1 MPTELVEI
9 GFDLAE
15 GGPFLTLD
23 DPIAGQLDNA
33 DWVLGGTIYV
43 DVTDDV
49 RSLDINRGKTR
60 YIESISAGEAVVR
73 LNNMNRWYDPT
84 YTASPYYGNIVPK
97 RNVRIFSN
105 GIQQFQGVVNDWN
118 LEYSTDGQAIAS
130 FVASDGFVALNNQTL
145 PASTAVAQLSGAR
158 INAVLDSPFVNW
170 SPLLR
175 DIDPGLSTLG
185 ADVIP
190 DDQNVLDYIHVV
202 ERSENGSFFVS
213 KSGLA
218 TFRDRS
224 VTPTSASLIDLADDG
239 TGIPYQDLTVSYGSE
254 DMANEIVLTTVITN
268 TTLTVNDTDSQ
279 TAYGIYNLTQSDLI
293 LADDI
298 ELENL
303 AMFLAAKFSQPK
315 YRFDSMVVRVNDLDL
330 ADQNALLGL
339 EIGDVVK
346 VTFTPSGIP
355 PAIVRYCE
363 VLQANHTVDS
373 TGEHLITFAL
383 DTLEF
388 TSFVLDDT
396 VFGKLDDDGI
406 GLGY

>member
-1 MPTELVEI
+1 MPTEKVEL
-9 GFDLAE
+9 GFDLAV

-23 DPIAGQLDNA
+23 DNIAGQLDNA

-49 RSLDINRGKTR
+49 RSIDISRGKTR
-60 YIESISAGEAVVR
+60 YIESISAGEAVVK
-73 LNNMNRWYDPT
+73 LNNRSRWYDPT

-97 RNVRIFSN
+97 RNVRIWTN
-105 GIQQFQGVVNDWN
+105 DIQQFQGVVNDWG
-118 LEYSTDGQAIAS
+118 LEYTTDGQAIAS

-145 PASTAVAQLSGAR
+145 PASTATAQLSGAR
-158 INAVLDSPFVNW
+158 IDAVLDSPFVNW
-170 SPLLR
+170 SPSLR
-175 DIDPGLSTLG
+175 DIDAGLSSLG

-190 DDQNVLDYIHVV
+190 EDQNVLDYIHLI

-224 VTPTSASLIDLADDG
+224 VTPTSASLVDLADDG
-239 TGIPYQDLTVSYGSE
+239 TGIPYQNLSVSYGSE
-254 DMANEIVLTTVITN
+254 DMANEIVLSSVIT
-268 TTLTVNDTDSQ
+268 TSTLTVNDTDSQ
-279 TAYGIYNLTQSDLI
+279 TAYGIYNLTQTDLL
-293 LADDI
+293 LATDT

-303 AMFLAAKFSQPK
+303 ALFLAAKFSQPK

-330 ADQNALLGL
+330 ADQNALLDL

-346 VTFTPSGIP
+346 VTFTPSNIP

-363 VLQANHTVDS
+363 VLQANHSVDS
-373 TGEHLITFAL
+373 VGEHIITFSL
-383 DTLEF
+383 DTLDF
-388 TSFVLDDT
+388 TSFVLDDA
-396 VFGKLDDDGI
+396 VFGKLNDDGI